1 MEELAN
7 NTVFS
12 NEEIEAFIG
21 NQFGY
26 KGFVITQI
34 SNRHYKNRGLPKGKQ
49 LIDVQIGYPTPSKKP
64 GQKSK
69 IKNIQNLTLVL
80 DIL

>member
-1 MEELAN
+1 MENLAN
-7 NTVFS
+7 DTVFS
-12 NEEIEAFIG
+12 NEEIKAFIG

-26 KGFVITQI
+26 KGFIITQI
-34 SNRHYKNRGLPKGKQ
+34 SERHYKNRGLPKGKK
-49 LIDVQIGYPTPSKKP
+49 LIDIQIGYPTPSKKLS
-64 GQKSK
+64 QKPK